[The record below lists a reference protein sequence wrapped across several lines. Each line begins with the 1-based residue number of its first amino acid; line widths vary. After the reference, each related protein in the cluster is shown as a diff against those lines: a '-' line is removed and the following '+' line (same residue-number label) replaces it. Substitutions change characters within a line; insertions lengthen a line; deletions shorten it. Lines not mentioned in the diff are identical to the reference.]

1 MGMKIS
7 EDYHGVQEEE
17 DPILKFKPWPI
28 GGTTNSLSLRSAM
41 HMGADPDADRGDVNV
56 RRRRGGELS
65 AEGKKRQK
73 VQNERRRE
81 VARNLRA
88 AEGNNGVEGG
98 AMETGGGGN

>member
-7 EDYHGVQEEE
+7 EDFHGAQGEE
-17 DPILKFKPWPI
+17 DPIVKFKPWPI

-41 HMGADPDADRGDVNV
+41 HMGADADADRGDINV

-65 AEGKKRQK
+65 EEGKKRQK

-81 VARNLRA
+81 VARSFRA
-88 AEGNNGVEGG
+88 VEGSN
-98 AMETGGGGN
+98 GGEGGNMEAGEGGN

>member
-7 EDYHGVQEEE
+7 EDYHGAQQEE

-41 HMGADPDADRGDVNV
+41 NMGADPDADRGDVNV

-65 AEGKKRQK
+65 EEGKKRQK
-73 VQNERRRE
+73 VRNERRRE
-81 VARNLRA
+81 VARNFRA
-88 AEGNNGVEGG
+88 VEGSKGVEGG
-98 AMETGGGGN
+98 DMETGEGGN